1 MKIFLHGSRRSICT
15 LGNASEIISKISSLA
30 SDGLLISRP
39 LYETLECPPANARPV
54 EQGSCIKTNLA
65 ISLGG
70 DGSFLR
76 TAQWVGACQTPIL
89 GVNAG
94 HLGFL
99 ADMTPAE
106 LLQMTP
112 EALASLRHE
121 PRMALEVSG
130 VNLPNG
136 AWPYAL
142 NDVALLKTD
151 TASMISVRAWIN
163 GTPLT
168 TYQADGLVI
177 STPTGSTAY
186 NLSVGGPI
194 LEPTTDMLMLSP
206 VAPHQLAMRPLG
218 VSGDSMLEFCVGSRA
233 ETYILSLDGRSY
245 RLPQDTCIAIKKAP
259 FKIVVAQRPDHHFA
273 ATLRTKL
280 LWGERPVSK

>member
-1 MKIFLHGSRRSICT
+1 MKLFLHGSRRSVCA
-15 LGNASEIISKISSLA
+15 LSNAAEVIGKIASLA
-30 SDGLLISRP
+30 TDGLLISRP
-39 LYETLECPPANARPV
+39 LYEALQCPPSACEAIEPGACV
-54 EQGSCIKTNLA
+54 KADLA

-112 EALASLRHE
+112 EALRSLRHE
-121 PRMALEVSG
+121 PRMALQISSAD
-130 VNLPNG
+130 LPG
-136 AWPYAL
+136 DAWPYAL

-163 GTPLT
+163 NTPLT

-194 LEPTTDMLMLSP
+194 LEPTADMLLLSP

-218 VSGDSMLEFCVGSRA
+218 VRGSSLLEFCVNSRA
-233 ETYILSLDGRSY
+233 DSFILSLDGRSY
-245 RLPQDTCIAIKKAP
+245 RLPQGSCLKIQAAP
-259 FKIVVAQRPDHHFA
+259 FKVVVAQRTDHHFA
-273 ATLRTKL
+273 GTLRTKL
-280 LWGERPVSK
+280 LWGAPAQGL

>member
-1 MKIFLHGSRRSICT
+1 MKIFLHGSRRSVCA
-15 LGNASEIISKISSLA
+15 LSNAAEVIDKVASLA
-30 SDGLLISRP
+30 TDGLLISRP
-39 LYETLECPPANARPV
+39 LFDALECPPANAVALEAGAPV
-54 EQGSCIKTNLA
+54 KADLA

-76 TAQWVGACQTPIL
+76 TAQWVGACETPIL

-99 ADMTPAE
+99 ADMTPEE
-106 LLQMTP
+106 LLQITP
-112 EALASLRHE
+112 EALAGLHHE
-121 PRMALEVSG
+121 PRMALQVSG
-130 VNLPNG
+130 VELPEG

-194 LEPTTDMLMLSP
+194 LEPTTNMLLLSP

-218 VSGDSMLEFCVGSRA
+218 VGGGSLLEFCVNSRA
-233 ETYILSLDGRSY
+233 DAFILSLDGRSY
-245 RLPQDTCIAIKKAP
+245 RLPQGTCLEIKAAP

-280 LWGERPVSK
+280 LWGERPLPK